1 MKLHDSAKSFL
12 FRSLPPSLFRATS
25 IKLKINGRCVNKCS
39 FCKFHDDPS
48 LLEVKDI
55 SRFFDMLNGHWYRGI
70 VVNGGEPTIHPR
82 FSEICDYLCERFK
95 GKVHLMLGTNLIPL
109 VRSSDKH
116 RNIFKKVLTTF
127 DHVEVGCDD
136 EHRNID
142 ILEQLAP
149 DIIQH
154 GLSMMVNV
162 VTDYCST
169 QTLERIKVLTQR
181 LGIILALSD
190 IHHFYNGRPVRN
202 KMSIPCRNRFRNFT
216 IDCNGN
222 TFFCYHQEFEQP
234 LFNIFDVK
242 KEEFDYYLR
251 SHDPGIFKFCPVCKI
266 YEPETTL
273 QRLAK
278 PFCS

>member
-1 MKLHDSAKSFL
+1 M
-12 FRSLPPSLFRATS
+12 FRATS

-55 SRFFDMLNGHWYRGI
+55 SIFFEMIDGHRFRGI
-70 VVNGGEPTIHPR
+70 VINGGEPTIHPH

-109 VRSSDKH
+109 VRSSEKH

-142 ILEQLAP
+142 ILEQLAH

-169 QTLERIKVLTQR
+169 QTLDRIKVLTQR

-222 TFFCYHQEFEQP
+222 AFFCYHQEFEQP
-234 LFNIFDVK
+234 LFNLFDVT
-242 KEEFDYYLR
+242 KEEFNYYLR
-251 SHDPGIFKFCPVCKI
+251 FHDPGILNFARYVKYTNLRQPFKDWPNLFVRKARDDSQAI
-266 YEPETTL
+266 
-273 QRLAK
+273 AA
-278 PFCS
+278 